1 MPAPLPC
8 QGTGIIRLPGPPQ
21 VGSSSRPLSRLQ
33 VTVKMRSI
41 RAILIT
47 GSCISQKHVCSK
59 EQQAKRR
66 KKIFSP
72 CRRLSFPP
80 PCRQPPITGSQVSK
94 STSGEFSLF
103 QRVLIWHQ
111 ILYFPCKYLKQ
122 KHFQAPSSSL
132 ESYWSCFSGH
142 AEDFWALYHT
152 WRERS
157 DKAETSGQC
166 GSLWVPSQR
175 AFSSWSMKMTSWHHS
190 YKRNNL
196 STVFQWFSSVERK
209 PLECCCCMV
218 RKPSDSSWF
227 FSSLWSFCYPSLL
240 RTCCISGMELCVQN
254 WKLN

>member
-72 CRRLSFPP
+72 CRRLSSPP

-94 STSGEFSLF
+94 NTSGEFSLF

-122 KHFQAPSSSL
+122 KHFQAP
-132 ESYWSCFSGH
+132 WAVWKVTGH
-142 AEDFWALYHT
+142 ASLDRLKTFGLCIIHGESVVIKQRPLGNVGLFGYQV
-152 WRERS
+152 
-157 DKAETSGQC
+157 SG
-166 GSLWVPSQR
+166 
-175 AFSSWSMKMTSWHHS
+175 
-190 YKRNNL
+190 L
-196 STVFQWFSSVERK
+196 SAPEV
-209 PLECCCCMV
+209 
-218 RKPSDSSWF
+218 
-227 FSSLWSFCYPSLL
+227 
-240 RTCCISGMELCVQN
+240 
-254 WKLN
+254 WKWLHDIILIKGTT